1 MILEAKQQYRGVLCL
16 HCRQP
21 IPLSSFAASKECGFK
36 EREASGCDESTVRS
50 FTVSSF
56 TLRCRVCEGEGLY
69 TALDVQILYRPDQ
82 NQMTIWVTITDATP
96 QAIQE
101 LLDDPRT
108 DTSHPAE
115 TAHASSTASSTPNFG
130 TPAQHTLW

>member
-56 TLRCRVCEGEGLY
+56 TLRCRVCEGEDLY
-69 TALDVQILYRPDQ
+69 TALDVIDC
-82 NQMTIWVTITDATP
+82 D
-96 QAIQE
+96 
-101 LLDDPRT
+101 
-108 DTSHPAE
+108 
-115 TAHASSTASSTPNFG
+115 G
-130 TPAQHTLW
+130 TPKLRSSQALKLLPIRQI

>member
-36 EREASGCDESTVRS
+36 EREASSCDESTVRS

-69 TALDVQILYRPDQ
+69 TALDVIDC
-82 NQMTIWVTITDATP
+82 D
-96 QAIQE
+96 
-101 LLDDPRT
+101 
-108 DTSHPAE
+108 
-115 TAHASSTASSTPNFG
+115 G
-130 TPAQHTLW
+130 TPKLRSSQALKLLPIRQI